1 VFRELA
7 EAPVNYASSTGPIRG
22 GSGGRVRPYRG
33 AARENELSKKRYD
46 RRPVLLTAIDMAQR
60 RS

>member
-33 AARENELSKKRYD
+33 AARENELSKNA
-46 RRPVLLTAIDMAQR
+46 TTGG
-60 RS
+60 RSTDLHGP